1 MMMVMMLGANAAVGN
16 DDNYNRFIEDEN
28 DNDYNDYKDK
38 ELNNVCLCSRCFQ
51 SQAVSV
57 SRELFIGQRC

>member
-1 MMMVMMLGANAAVGN
+1 MVMMLGANAAVGN

-38 ELNNVCLCSRCFQ
+38 ELNNVCLPLFTMLPKPS
-51 SQAVSV
+51 SVSV
-57 SRELFIGQRC
+57 A